1 MGANSSSLNHSPEG
15 GAKLT
20 HRQIRHFR
28 RETKCS
34 LPFPRSYT
42 LPNTD
47 YYLLSVDNKEI
58 KQQYQTLLKHFPSGK
73 FNKDD
78 YRNAKNATVDDDIMV
93 EFWFD
98 ICDTDG
104 NGIIDVKEFL
114 CAQSVLSKGSLEDK
128 VEGKYYPVFVVV
140 LSQSSLT
147 LRIFLAIS
155 SRTKH

>member
-1 MGANSSSLNHSPEG
+1 M
-15 GAKLT
+15 
-20 HRQIRHFR
+20 
-28 RETKCS
+28 
-34 LPFPRSYT
+34 
-42 LPNTD
+42 PNTD

-147 LRIFLAIS
+147 LRIMFIFLAILPERNTNTYS
-155 SRTKH
+155 GIQNV

>member
-1 MGANSSSLNHSPEG
+1 MGANSSSLNHSPDG

-28 RETKCS
+28 RQTKCTY
-34 LPFPRSYT
+34 PFPCPYT
-42 LPNTD
+42 LPNGT
-47 YYLLSVDNKEI
+47 YLFLSVDSKEI

-78 YRNAKNATVDDDIMV
+78 YRNATDNDGIMV

-98 ICDTDG
+98 VCDTDG

-128 VEGKYYPVFVVV
+128 VEGKYYPVIVVV
-140 LSQSSLT
+140 LSLVWSSV
-147 LRIFLAIS
+147 LAHFANVVHLPE
-155 SRTKH
+155 RN